1 MLKITKYT
9 VGEAPVVVY
18 ADPVWDYESANYTNV
33 KKKISDKYTNGTFV
47 ATDGFG
53 KIVDIFVLS
62 KEPNKNEPIWL
73 SEYDIPDFLGN
84 DICEKFKKW
93 NEFRKQGIIWYNKNK

>member
-18 ADPVWDYESANYTNV
+18 ADPVWDYESANYTDV
-33 KKKISDKYTNGTFV
+33 KKKISDKYTNGTFI
-47 ATDGFG
+47 ATNGFG

-73 SEYDIPDFLGN
+73 SEHDIPDFLGN

-93 NEFRKQGIIWYNKNK
+93 NEFRKQGIIWYNKNE

>member
-18 ADPVWDYESANYTNV
+18 ADPVWDYESANYTDV
-33 KKKISDKYTNGTFV
+33 KKKISDKYTNGIFI
-47 ATDGFG
+47 ATDGFE

-73 SEYDIPDFLGN
+73 SERDIPDFLGN

-93 NEFRKQGIIWYNKNK
+93 NEFRKQGIIWYNKNE

>member
-18 ADPVWDYESANYTNV
+18 ANTTRDIDSVNYELI
-33 KKKISDKYTNGTFV
+33 KQKIFDKYTNSTFV

-93 NEFRKQGIIWYNKNK
+93 NEFRKQGIIWYNKNE